1 MNKNYKTGEPTPE
14 GQLDDA
20 VDIEEKDLIAN
31 RAAEVSLEGGRVDSL
46 YNAYWSLMTA
56 AKDACADPGNNAHKV
71 AKGEA
76 MRKFLEVTA
85 VQTEL
90 PKSSASTNSAAAFR
104 SLNPQIQNLVMA
116 VGEINK
122 KISHHEE
129 VLSEQMSAE
138 YVKTARAAA
147 ACVLHTCNQVRNIQ
161 GRKNER
167 VMALWRNAVIDLLG
181 TKYADFVKTATNAL
195 QAWSDT
201 AKKISRLA
209 LDHPWIA
216 AFEAI
221 RTSTDLSTP
230 ETIAL
235 ALAGSRRQIEYVIEG
250 LSAIHDEKDVKSDIK
265 GLDERIGFRLQKH
278 EISRQRYAEMSKA
291 HASPEELAEA
301 LKYLHLADSEIQ
313 TSLEAMENPPVIVKI
328 PVDNS
333 VVQSLLAEC
342 RAQLPSLV
350 LLIDVGHIL
359 QSESSRLKSAINGQV
374 VTELRLDV
382 QSALTAASICLK
394 TCQEQQKKV
403 YVASLE
409 KQTFVVRDLRAAE
422 RTLASEI
429 THFIKGDGTALEVC
443 AKALAQTTRDRR
455 HAMDV
460 TLLNEH
466 KTLLHSLADAV
477 RKGLMSL

>member
-1 MNKNYKTGEPTPE
+1 MNRNYKTGEPTPE
-14 GQLDDA
+14 EQLDDA
-20 VDIEEKDLIAN
+20 VDIEEKDLVAN
-31 RAAEVSLEGGRVDSL
+31 RIELEGGRVDSL
-46 YNAYWSLMTA
+46 YSAYWSLLTA

-85 VQTEL
+85 LYTEP
-90 PKSSASTNSAAAFR
+90 PKSISSANSAAAFR

-129 VLSEQMSAE
+129 VLSEEMSGE
-138 YVKTARAAA
+138 YVKSARAAA
-147 ACVLHTCNQVRNIQ
+147 ACVLHICNQVRNIQ

-167 VMALWRNAVIDLLG
+167 VNALWRNSVIDLLG
-181 TKYADFVKTATNAL
+181 HKYADFVKTSTNAL
-195 QAWSDT
+195 QTWSET

-209 LDHPWIA
+209 LEHPWIS

-230 ETIAL
+230 ETISL

-250 LSAIHDEKDVKSDIK
+250 LSAVHDEKAVQSDIK

-291 HASPEELAEA
+291 HASAEQLAEA

-313 TSLEAMENPPVIVKI
+313 TSLEAMENPPVIVKV
-328 PVDNS
+328 PVDNRA
-333 VVQSLLAEC
+333 VETLLAEC

-350 LLIDVGHIL
+350 LLIDMGHML
-359 QSESSRLKSAINGQV
+359 QSESTRLKSAISGQV
-374 VTELRLDV
+374 VAELRMDV
-382 QSALTAASICLK
+382 QSAMMAASACLK
-394 TCQEQQKKV
+394 TCQDQQKRI
-403 YVASLE
+403 YVSSLE
-409 KQTFVVRDLRAAE
+409 KQSFVVRDLRAAE

-429 THFIKGDGTALEVC
+429 THFLKGDGTSLEVC

-455 HAMDV
+455 NAMDV
-460 TLLNEH
+460 ALLNEH
-466 KTLLHSLADAV
+466 KKMLHSLADAV
-477 RKGLMSL
+477 RKALLTL